1 MATIN
6 VLSTELKNKNNE
18 LQGILEQIQKLA
30 IEDSN
35 LFNSISG
42 NIKSDVMV
50 GTLSSYINYCNKVY
64 NDTSNLLTKLIGFLN
79 TQINLYGQAN
89 TEAAE
94 YLDEVGKIL
103 EGL

>member
-6 VLSTELKNKNNE
+6 VLSTELKNINNR
-18 LQGILEQIQKLA
+18 LQGILEQIKKLA

-50 GTLSSYINYCNKVY
+50 GTLSSYTNYCNKVY
-64 NDTSNLLTKLIGFLN
+64 NDTSSLLTKLIEFLN

-89 TEAAE
+89 AE
-94 YLDEVGKIL
+94 TNELL
-103 EGL
+103 EEISETLESL

>member
-1 MATIN
+1 MAAIN
-6 VLSTELKNKNNE
+6 VLSTELKNINNR
-18 LQGILEQIQKLA
+18 LQGILEQIKKLA

-50 GTLSSYINYCNKVY
+50 GTLSSYTNYCNKVY
-64 NDTSNLLTKLIGFLN
+64 NDTSSLLTKLIEFLN

-89 TEAAE
+89 AE
-94 YLDEVGKIL
+94 TNELL
-103 EGL
+103 EEISETLESL

>member
-6 VLSTELKNKNNE
+6 VLSTELKNINNR
-18 LQGILEQIQKLA
+18 LQGILEQIKKLA

-50 GTLSSYINYCNKVY
+50 GTLSSYTNYCNKVY
-64 NDTSNLLTKLIGFLN
+64 NDTSSLLTKLIEFLN

-89 TEAAE
+89 TEATE
-94 YLDEVGKIL
+94 YLDEISKTSERL
-103 EGL
+103 